1 MPVWVVQIADGG
13 DERVEAGMLLVDSG
27 ALVALAE
34 ECVLV
39 RAWAPGQWR
48 TVRHING
55 ADDHPEGDA
64 ANRKSN
70 VLVGLP
76 RG

>member
-1 MPVWVVQIADGG
+1 MPMWTVQVTGG
-13 DERVEAGMLLVDSG
+13 ESEQVEAWALATEAG

-34 ECVLV
+34 DGLLV

-48 TVRHING
+48 TVRHLGRLNVSPV
-55 ADDHPEGDA
+55 DEERSQH
-64 ANRKSN
+64 N

-76 RG
+76 TV